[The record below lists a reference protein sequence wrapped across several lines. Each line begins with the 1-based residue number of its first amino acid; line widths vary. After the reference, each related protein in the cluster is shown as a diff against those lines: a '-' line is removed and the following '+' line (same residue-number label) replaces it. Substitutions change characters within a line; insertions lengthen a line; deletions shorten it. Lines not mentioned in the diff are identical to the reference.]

1 VSANTEKQECRRAA
15 ELRRHFPPCPFE
27 RGATEVEVPFHY
39 RIIGNLMVY
48 QDRLKTNLLQLFAQP
63 ENSECFFIIS
73 AIIFEINIVA
83 AEKQA

>member
-1 VSANTEKQECRRAA
+1 
-15 ELRRHFPPCPFE
+15 
-27 RGATEVEVPFHY
+27 
-39 RIIGNLMVY
+39 MVY